1 MLGCWVEIHNDSY
14 GEEHREAGEVL
25 CEGQPSQIPLKPVD
39 EKVAP
44 EEVKGDDYTLA
55 EHGHPSCLKAI
66 EEPPSQVEHA
76 QEVGSWQ
83 VQNNE
88 LKGVLNNFLVLV

>member
-1 MLGCWVEIHNDSY
+1 M
-14 GEEHREAGEVL
+14 
-25 CEGQPSQIPLKPVD
+25 D

-55 EHGHPSCLKAI
+55 EHGHPGCLEAI
-66 EEPPSQVEHA
+66 EEPPGQVEHA

-83 VQNNE
+83 VHNVG
-88 LKGVLNNFLVLV
+88 LKGVLNHFLVLV